1 MIVHLEILDQ
11 LPYLVKRKLEQLDEL
26 VHQVRLEVE
35 VLLLVGI
42 RVLNASLLNLFIKYR
57 SQVVNVVKD
66 VELEVGENGSLE
78 QKIKVVLDVEVEFL
92 NS

>member
-1 MIVHLEILDQ
+1 MIVHLEKLDQ

-26 VHQVRLEVE
+26 MHQVRLEVE

-78 QKIKVVLDVEVEFL
+78 QKIEVVLDVEVEFL